1 MVWKKPFLAE
11 VNLFKDNLLSF
22 YNPTNTNN
30 ETYYTRDMS
39 ERLIIVL
46 QDQVLFLPGELKGK
60 GAVINSLLYY
70 GRTSLIIST
79 IISK

>member
-46 QDQVLFLPGELKGK
+46 QDQVLFLPDELKGK
-60 GAVINSLLYY
+60 GAVINSLLY
-70 GRTSLIIST
+70 
-79 IISK
+79 